1 MFLAF
6 ICGAK
11 MAATVSH
18 AKKERRKFLFI
29 TFLSRFVEVPTNV
42 FFRCHWPEFVKYTLL
57 NQSVIKG
64 NGLLCLV

>member
-18 AKKERRKFLFI
+18 AKKERRKFLLI

-42 FFRCHWPEFVKYTLL
+42 FFRCHWPEFGEIHTSKP
-57 NQSVIKG
+57 ICDKRD
-64 NGLLCLV
+64 GLLCLV